1 MRYRFDSYYVCFA
14 RIVQWREHGS
24 SKAMILVR
32 FQVWVF
38 IFGEVTEMDYCT
50 SLENWQPSVMAVRGF
65 ESHPLRSWM
74 GGRVGL
80 MRRIANPVYMLIR
93 VS

>member
-1 MRYRFDSYYVCFA
+1 
-14 RIVQWREHGS
+14 
-24 SKAMILVR
+24 MILVR

-38 IFGEVTEMDYCT
+38 IFGEVAEMDYRT
-50 SLENWQPSVMAVRGF
+50 SPENWQPSVMAVRGF

>member
-32 FQVWVF
+32 FQVGVF
-38 IFGEVTEMDYCT
+38 IFGEVAEMDYCT
-50 SLENWQPSVMAVRGF
+50 GLENQQPSVMAVRGF
-65 ESHPLRSWM
+65 ESHPLRFK
-74 GGRVGL
+74 GV
-80 MRRIANPVYMLIR
+80 
-93 VS
+93 

>member
-1 MRYRFDSYYVCFA
+1 
-14 RIVQWREHGS
+14 
-24 SKAMILVR
+24 
-32 FQVWVF
+32 
-38 IFGEVTEMDYCT
+38 MDYCT

>member
-1 MRYRFDSYYVCFA
+1 MGVYF
-14 RIVQWREHGS
+14 
-24 SKAMILVR
+24 
-32 FQVWVF
+32 
-38 IFGEVTEMDYCT
+38 FGEVAEMDYCT
-50 SLENWQPSVMAVRGF
+50 SPENWQPSVMAVRGF

-80 MRRIANPVYMLIR
+80 MRRTANPVYMLIR